1 MKLNQGIL
9 LHVLYI
15 GRSVDYYMLSNYQ
28 EKAALIRE
36 KMRHEGLDAYIVLA
50 LDPHKSIAVADHWK
64 TVQWLTGFS
73 GWVCTLVL
81 TDKDAGFWT
90 DGRYV
95 TQAARELPKD
105 IIERHCISD
114 PTDESYANWL
124 MRRLPEGASVGLNG
138 GIASKADIDRLSCQ
152 LARKRIRVLPRYD
165 FISDIWHERPDIPS
179 NPLFELGITYSGIS
193 RTDKLALI
201 RDIMEKEGANYYLLS
216 ALDNIAWLT
225 NLRGAD
231 SALYPIFHAYM
242 LVSMDEAVLFT
253 KINKL
258 SPMLIKNLDQDGIM
272 VRDFDEIT
280 TYLKGLSQA
289 GALYYDPN
297 YTAYSLVN
305 ALPQEI
311 FKIEALDIVTKVKA
325 IKNPVEQNN
334 LKNANIQEAVCVTR
348 LIKYI
353 KDNIGRIPL
362 DEYQIGQWINQE
374 RIKWSEFL
382 QPANVPIVGCA
393 DHAVQLHYRP
403 TRDRSAQLPQAGFL
417 LFDLCAHYLNGST
430 DITRTI
436 ALGEITESMRRDY
449 TLVLKSQIKL
459 ATQKFLYGVTG
470 PELDAIAKSLIWNE
484 RLNNPAG
491 TGHGM
496 GYCLYIQEGPCKIA
510 IDPSPYFYAMMS
522 TPIEPGMLF
531 SNEPGIYKKGLY
543 AIRLENSILAREDVI
558 NEFGRFLSFETV
570 TFIPY
575 ELNCIDFS
583 MMTAEEKQWLDDY
596 NKTVYATISP
606 YLNDDEAQWLR
617 SITID
622 FM

>member
-1 MKLNQGIL
+1 
-9 LHVLYI
+9 
-15 GRSVDYYMLSNYQ
+15 MLSTYQ
-28 EKAALIRE
+28 EKATLVQE
-36 KMRHEGLDAYIVLA
+36 KMLREGLDAYIVLA
-50 LDPHKSIAVADHWK
+50 LDPHKSIAIADHWK
-64 TVQWLTGFS
+64 TVQWMTGFS

-81 TDKDAGFWT
+81 TNKEAGFWT

-95 TQAARELPKD
+95 AQAARELPKD

-114 PTDESYANWL
+114 PADESYVNWL
-124 MRRLPEGASVGLNG
+124 IRRLPEGASVGLDG
-138 GIASKADIDRLSCQ
+138 SIASKADVDRLSHQ
-152 LARKRIRVLPRYD
+152 LARKKICVLPQYD
-165 FISDIWHERPDIPS
+165 FIGDIWDERPDIPS
-179 NPLFELGITYSGIS
+179 NPLFELEITYSGMS
-193 RTDKLALI
+193 RADKLALI
-201 RDIMEKEGANYYLLS
+201 RNIMEKEGADYYLLS

-231 SALYPIFHAYM
+231 SPLYPIFHAYM
-242 LVSMDEAVLFT
+242 LVSMHEAVLFT
-253 KINKL
+253 KIEKL
-258 SPMLIKNLDQDGIM
+258 SSALIKNLDEDGII

-280 TYLKGLSQA
+280 TYLKRLPQTG
-289 GALYYDPN
+289 GLYYDPN
-297 YTAYSLVN
+297 YTAYSLAN
-305 ALPQEI
+305 AIPHEI

-325 IKNPVEQNN
+325 IKNPIEQGN
-334 LKNANIQEAVCVTR
+334 LKKANIQEAVCVTR

-362 DEYQIGQWINQE
+362 DEYHIGQWINKE
-374 RIKWSEFL
+374 RAKFPEFL
-382 QPANVPIVGCA
+382 KPANVPIVGCE

-403 TRDRSAQLPQAGFL
+403 TPDKSAILPQAGLL

-470 PELDAIAKSLIWNE
+470 PELDAVAKSLIWNE
-484 RLNNPAG
+484 GLNNPAG

-543 AIRLENSILAREDVI
+543 AIRLENSILTHEDI
-558 NEFGRFLSFETV
+558 TNEFGRFLSFETV

-575 ELNCIDFS
+575 ELSCVDFS
-583 MMTAEEKQWLDDY
+583 MMTAEEKQWLNDY
-596 NKTVYATISP
+596 NKTVYDTISP
-606 YLNDDEAQWLR
+606 YLDNDEAKWLK

-622 FM
+622 YTY